1 MARKNV
7 GTRERVFS
15 VDLKSSDAIKSAA
28 LGSSGSD
35 GVMME
40 GTIGSLVH
48 ARFVENSVLEV
59 VGTRGVLRI
68 DLSMEDL
75 TNIART
81 ARQMD
86 STKGGSDSL

>member
-28 LGSSGSD
+28 LGSSGRD

-75 TNIART
+75 TNIARA

-86 STKGGSDSL
+86 SSKGGSESL

>member
-28 LGSSGSD
+28 LGSSGRD

-75 TNIART
+75 TNIARA